1 MEVGRV
7 QQPKIKEISKG
18 ETAVR
23 GAVLSVYKIPGDCN
37 RVRGQYLMRVTLWV
51 LKTPGMGQGLESKGR
66 LEPCAKV
73 LKKGGRSGDSRTEV
87 RG

>member
-1 MEVGRV
+1 MEVGRA

-23 GAVLSVYKIPGDCN
+23 GAVLTVYKIPGDCD
-37 RVRGQYLMRVTLWV
+37 RVRGQCLMRVTLWI

-66 LEPCAKV
+66 LEPCAKAQERREV
-73 LKKGGRSGDSRTEV
+73 GRQ
-87 RG
+87 